1 MLSDTKPNI
10 SNNENEI
17 IQPKYNYHFKIDLMN
32 KIKKI
37 KKKEILVKIFL
48 IITEETKVYTQNEN
62 GIFLFFHNL
71 SDNTYEKLNNYIN
84 SIFSMYLKK
93 QNNDI
98 LDSYK
103 PFITEKND
111 TINNIISEFSVHE
124 KQLIKK
130 KQYNEYL
137 QQNQSK

>member
-1 MLSDTKPNI
+1 MLSDVKQNI
-10 SNNENEI
+10 SENEI
-17 IQPKYNYHFKIDLMN
+17 NQPKYNYNFKIELMN

-71 SDNTYEKLNNYIN
+71 SDNTYEKLNNYID
-84 SIFSMYLKK
+84 SIYNMYLKK
-93 QNNDI
+93 QNNNI

-111 TINNIISEFSVHE
+111 TINNIISEYSVHE

>member
-1 MLSDTKPNI
+1 MLSDIKPNNLDVI
-10 SNNENEI
+10 N
-17 IQPKYNYHFKIDLMN
+17 QPKYNYHFKIELMN

-37 KKKEILVKIFL
+37 KKKEILVKIFM

-71 SDNTYEKLNNYIN
+71 SDNTYEKLNTYID
-84 SIFSMYLKK
+84 SIYHMYLKK

-103 PFITEKND
+103 PFMTEKNNV
-111 TINNIISEFSVHE
+111 INNIISEISTHE
-124 KQLIKK
+124 KHLIKK
-130 KQYNEYL
+130 KQYNDYL
-137 QQNQSK
+137 LQNQK